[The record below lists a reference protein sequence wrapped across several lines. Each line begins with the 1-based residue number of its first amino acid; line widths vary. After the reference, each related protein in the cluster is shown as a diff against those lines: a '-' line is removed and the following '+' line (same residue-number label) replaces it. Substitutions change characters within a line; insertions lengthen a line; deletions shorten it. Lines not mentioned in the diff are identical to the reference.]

1 MEQHTIAD
9 DLAGEV
15 RGTCLG
21 MRVARL
27 HRVVA
32 RVYEQALQTAGLSL
46 PQMEILT
53 VLINATG
60 PVRPAALA
68 TRLMA
73 ERSTVSRNLALMQ
86 KRGWVTVAETSPA
99 GRAMSVTITGTG
111 VAAFTGACTAWRG
124 AHKPARRGCS
134 AQPRPPRSTSGSI
147 STRKSPAEAT
157 LLSPRSS
164 APAGKNRRLGVDQAY
179 RSPGGTRRRDW

>member
-1 MEQHTIAD
+1 MEQHAIAD

-15 RGTCLG
+15 RGACLG
-21 MRVARL
+21 MRVSRL

-53 VLINATG
+53 VLISATG

-68 TRLMA
+68 AKLML

-86 KRGWVTVAETSPA
+86 KRGWVTVAETAPA
-99 GRAMSVTITGTG
+99 GRARSVTITGTG
-111 VAAFTGACTAWRG
+111 VAAFTGASTAWR
-124 AHKPARRGCS
+124 S
-134 AQPRPPRSTSGSI
+134 AQTSATAMLGPAAASTLDQWLDLHTEIASGSDADN
-147 STRKSPAEAT
+147 SQPT
-157 LLSPRSS
+157 
-164 APAGKNRRLGVDQAY
+164 D
-179 RSPGGTRRRDW
+179 

>member
-9 DLAGEV
+9 DLAEEV
-15 RGTCLG
+15 RGACLG

-53 VLINATG
+53 VLISATG
-60 PVRPAALA
+60 PMRPAALA
-68 TRLMA
+68 ARLMA

-86 KRGWVTVAETSPA
+86 KRGWVTVAETSPT
-99 GRAMSVTITGTG
+99 GRAMSVTIADTG
-111 VAAFTGACTAWRG
+111 VAAFTSASTAWR
-124 AHKPARRGCS
+124 S
-134 AQPRPPRSTSGSI
+134 AQASAAKMLGPAAASVLDQWLDPHAEMPASGSDAED
-147 STRKSPAEAT
+147 SRPAEQCT
-157 LLSPRSS
+157 SRGNSD
-164 APAGKNRRLGVDQAY
+164 G
-179 RSPGGTRRRDW
+179 